1 MGNMMEKA
9 AYLKGL
15 LDGLDLDLTTKEGK
29 VLSAVVETLSEMAA
43 AVDMQGEAQQDTLEY
58 LDEIDEVLDDI
69 SNIIFGDEED
79 FDEDEDEE
87 ELEDFTP
94 YVCRKCKKLVYLDPE
109 EFDPG
114 EQHNC
119 PTCGELLLNADDLEE
134 D

>member
-15 LDGLDLDLTTKEGK
+15 LDGLDIDLTTKEGK
-29 VLSAVVETLSEMAA
+29 VFSAIVETLSEMAA

-79 FDEDEDEE
+79 LDEDEE

-94 YVCRKCKKLVYLDPE
+94 YVCRKCKKLVYLDPD
-109 EFDPG
+109 EFDPSG
-114 EQHNC
+114 QHNC